1 MAMLSTLKLVK
12 FLCRCEP
19 KIVTIDF
26 GHFVGFYI
34 DNQENFIKIRG
45 SKLCLSH
52 NLKIDQGK
60 STRNIGQKIR
70 KEFSWKVILLFQF
83 EYIDLKVLSHIIF
96 SKKLGTIIIKLM
108 MIYLDFPFQSLN
120 RSRNFEDLYPYNA
133 IKD

>member
-1 MAMLSTLKLVK
+1 MAMLSTFKLVK

-19 KIVTIDF
+19 KIATIDF

-52 NLKIDQGK
+52 NLKINQGK

-70 KEFSWKVILLFQF
+70 KEFS
-83 EYIDLKVLSHIIF
+83 
-96 SKKLGTIIIKLM
+96 
-108 MIYLDFPFQSLN
+108 
-120 RSRNFEDLYPYNA
+120 
-133 IKD
+133 